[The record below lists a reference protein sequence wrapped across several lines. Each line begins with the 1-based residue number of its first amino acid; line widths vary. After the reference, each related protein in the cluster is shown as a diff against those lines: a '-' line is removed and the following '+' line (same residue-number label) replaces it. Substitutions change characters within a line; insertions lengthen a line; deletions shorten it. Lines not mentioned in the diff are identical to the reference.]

1 MNMKYT
7 ATKSRIGM
15 TFSRIGNLR
24 TSLEFSRA
32 NEAIVKSRACEELI
46 TRLPIE
52 KNIGRLATPLNSSP
66 AVIKAMMRNARP
78 RVIRALMYLSGR

>member
-1 MNMKYT
+1 
-7 ATKSRIGM
+7 M
-15 TFSRIGNLR
+15 TFSRIGILR

-32 NEAIVKSRACEELI
+32 NVAIVKSRACEELI

-52 KNIGRLATPLNSSP
+52 KNFSVGSATPLNSSP